1 MWQEVK
7 LSGFSFLEKYHSFF
21 MENYQAEVLERFKNY
36 VFSQMEQPGSKDR
49 KTYQTMAHY
58 LMKIKKLGGI
68 EMDNQAKRDI
78 LAKYKGRPA
87 LVDELKGV

>member
-1 MWQEVK
+1 
-7 LSGFSFLEKYHSFF
+7 
-21 MENYQAEVLERFKNY
+21 
-36 VFSQMEQPGSKDR
+36 
-49 KTYQTMAHY
+49 MAHY

-68 EMDNQAKRDI
+68 EMANQAKRYI